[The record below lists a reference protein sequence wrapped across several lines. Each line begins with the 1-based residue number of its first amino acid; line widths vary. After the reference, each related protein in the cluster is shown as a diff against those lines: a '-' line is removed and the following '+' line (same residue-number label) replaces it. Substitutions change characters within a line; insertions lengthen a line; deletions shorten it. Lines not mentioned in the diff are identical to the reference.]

1 MRIII
6 LTQYYPPEIGAPQNR
21 LFDLARRFVQW
32 GHEVQVLTAMPSYP
46 GNKVFP
52 EYAGQSVLTEKRAG
66 VSVTRLALYI
76 PRRKTF
82 WKRTVHYCSF
92 ALHVAV
98 RGPRFLHRAD
108 FLITESPPLFLAPVG
123 HYLARRLRAISVLN
137 VADLWPASAVQLG
150 MLKSGLA
157 ERAGVVLEEWSYRQA
172 QLILGQ
178 SNGIVRD
185 IKKRFPQKAVHLY
198 PNGADM
204 ELWRKLPDRSDVRRD
219 WGWSEDEFI
228 VGHVGLQGHLQALD
242 QVLAAAQRVRNE
254 RRIRVVF
261 FGDGPTKESL
271 QARAKDLSL
280 PNVHFYPPVPHKTV
294 PGIFAALDAGLV
306 TLAAG
311 RVFEGIRPAKLFEIM
326 AAGLPVVMAGSGE
339 PAKLVEEAEAGVTV
353 PPESPID
360 LSRAILRLSS
370 NPRECKKMGRRGR
383 GYVIEHFDREKIAK
397 SVENVL
403 LSHLSGKPL
412 V

>member
-52 EYAGQSVLTEKRAG
+52 KYAGQSVLTENRAG

-82 WKRTVHYCSF
+82 WKRIVHYCSF
-92 ALHVAV
+92 ALHAAV
-98 RGPRFLHRAD
+98 QGPRFLDRAD

-150 MLKSGLA
+150 MLQPGLA
-157 ERAGVVLEEWSYRQA
+157 ERAGVALEEWSYRQA

>member
-1 MRIII
+1 MRIVI

-52 EYAGQSVLTEKRAG
+52 EYAGQSVLTESRDG
-66 VSVTRLALYI
+66 VTVTRLALCV

-82 WKRTVHYCSF
+82 WKRIVHYCSF
-92 ALHVAV
+92 ALHAAV
-98 RGPRFLHRAD
+98 RGPRFLDRGD

-123 HYLARRLRAISVLN
+123 HYLARRLGAICVLN

-150 MLKSGLA
+150 MLKPGLA
-157 ERAGVVLEEWSYRQA
+157 EKAGVVLEEWSYRRA
-172 QLILGQ
+172 ELIFGQ

-185 IKKRFPQKAVHLY
+185 IKERFPEKPVYLY

-204 ELWRKLPDRSDVRRD
+204 DLWRKLPDRSDLRRD
-219 WGWSEDEFI
+219 WGWPQDEFI
-228 VGHVGLQGHLQALD
+228 VGHVGLHGHLQALE
-242 QVLAAAQRVRNE
+242 QVLGAAQRLRKE

-353 PPESPID
+353 LPESPVD
-360 LSRAILRLSS
+360 LSRAIVRLSLD
-370 NPRECKKMGRRGR
+370 PGECKKMGQRGR
-383 GYVIEHFDREKIAK
+383 GYVMEHFDREKIAK

-403 LSHLSGKPL
+403 LSHLPGRRL